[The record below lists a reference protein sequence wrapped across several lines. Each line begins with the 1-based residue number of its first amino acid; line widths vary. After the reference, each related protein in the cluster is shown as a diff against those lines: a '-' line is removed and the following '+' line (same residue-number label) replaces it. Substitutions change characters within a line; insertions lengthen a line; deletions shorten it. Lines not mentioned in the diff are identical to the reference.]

1 VIRGGGNNER
11 RGWYSQNVNER
22 KEWEGRKSPRKEGKG
37 RSRGRGGDKCAA
49 KCCPLPFHSQTASY
63 Q

>member
-1 VIRGGGNNER
+1 VIRGGGGGKNER

-37 RSRGRGGDKCAA
+37 RSRGRGGDK
-49 KCCPLPFHSQTASY
+49 
-63 Q
+63 